1 MALQVKFRWWSFSGA
16 TACREFELFATTNV
30 CICFAHRQWFPDT
43 SHRCTTLYVHNAKS
57 IALIYPNRLFV
68 IIRQLM
74 RMLSYSGRV
83 ASRNRSRFFFSLT
96 IRFLRKCSRAFVIM
110 WTANNFDGWC
120 TQRSGKPFSCF
131 RTKTCRHLFYRF
143 WVRKVVSMANRKK
156 RAATVDV
163 ETWER
168 IFFFFWAARKHFLFF
183 FRLDYWWGHWVR
195 CSLTYYCWRW
205 FFCDTWC
212 CWTCF
217 ANGRLMYTCAPPRTR
232 FQSFPH
238 RGVHPRW
245 WRSARGKQQQKIRN
259 TFLNDRTIN
268 AVPTAA
274 AAAIT
279 THYYVQRIVLCSDN
293 GLKPHVFT

>member
-110 WTANNFDGWC
+110 LTANNSDGWC

-168 IFFFFWAARKHFLFF
+168 IFFFLGCTQALLVFLSIRLLVGALSAVFFDILLLTMVLLWYLVLLNMFRQWEAYVYVCAATN
-183 FRLDYWWGHWVR
+183 
-195 CSLTYYCWRW
+195 SLSVISTSWS
-205 FFCDTWC
+205 
-212 CWTCF
+212 
-217 ANGRLMYTCAPPRTR
+217 PPSVVT
-232 FQSFPH
+232 QCE
-238 RGVHPRW
+238 
-245 WRSARGKQQQKIRN
+245 GKATTKNQK
-259 TFLNDRTIN
+259 
-268 AVPTAA
+268 
-274 AAAIT
+274 
-279 THYYVQRIVLCSDN
+279 
-293 GLKPHVFT
+293 HVFKWPHY